1 MLIEIFNYVVQTIS
15 TSLPHWM
22 ILHGIKRVQMFNTT
36 KNYDLKGIKGF
47 HKSTNILQN

>member
-1 MLIEIFNYVVQTIS
+1 MALKGS
-15 TSLPHWM
+15 
-22 ILHGIKRVQMFNTT
+22 NTT